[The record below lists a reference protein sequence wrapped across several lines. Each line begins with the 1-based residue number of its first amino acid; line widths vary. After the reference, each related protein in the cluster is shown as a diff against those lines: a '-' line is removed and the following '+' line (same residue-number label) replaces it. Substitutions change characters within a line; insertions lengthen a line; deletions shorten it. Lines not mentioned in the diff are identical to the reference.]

1 MECLVEREEKPEDES
16 EDTSEILPTR
26 PFTVL
31 DPQDQEI
38 GEFYLV
44 QKKSI
49 DGSWNSKIVKRSVE
63 YLRMLSVPPIYMNN

>member
-49 DGSWNSKIVKRSVE
+49 DGS
-63 YLRMLSVPPIYMNN
+63 